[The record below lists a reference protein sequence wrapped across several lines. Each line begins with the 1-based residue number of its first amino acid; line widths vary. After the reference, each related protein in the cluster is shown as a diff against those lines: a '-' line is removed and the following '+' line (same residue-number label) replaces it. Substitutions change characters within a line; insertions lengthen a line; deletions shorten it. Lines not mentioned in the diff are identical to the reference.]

1 MAYDIKLESGV
12 RLHTFE
18 KDPEFKQRLTDA
30 IATVLYEARK
40 EASEEIRQYMHDS
53 AHEAF
58 RAVHR
63 SVYQKV
69 IGGNMNILTQRKTL
83 RRGSVRPSWRG
94 RMQKTTDMLSYVGID
109 RGMILR
115 WVSDGTDERWTT
127 HMDGHEMKRKSVSE
141 RPKSRHY
148 KYPNRLG
155 GRGGAATVNT
165 RTRGMFNKV
174 AEPTM
179 NTAAAQLQELID
191 KIIIDMF

>member
-12 RLHTFE
+12 RLHTFA
-18 KDPEFKQRLTDA
+18 KDPEFKQRLVDA
-30 IATVLYEARK
+30 IAMVLYEARK
-40 EASEEIRQYMHDS
+40 EASEEVKKYMYDS

-63 SVYQKV
+63 SVYKKI
-69 IGGNMNILTQRKTL
+69 IGGNMNILTQRRAL

-94 RMQKTTDMLSYVGID
+94 RMKRTTDMLSYVGID

-115 WVSDGTDERWTT
+115 WINDGTAERWTT

-148 KYPNRLG
+148 KYPSRLG
-155 GRGGAATVNT
+155 GRGGAATVRT
-165 RTRGMFNKV
+165 TTRGMFDKV
-174 AEPTM
+174 ANPNM
-179 NTAAAQLQELID
+179 SRAAEQLQELID